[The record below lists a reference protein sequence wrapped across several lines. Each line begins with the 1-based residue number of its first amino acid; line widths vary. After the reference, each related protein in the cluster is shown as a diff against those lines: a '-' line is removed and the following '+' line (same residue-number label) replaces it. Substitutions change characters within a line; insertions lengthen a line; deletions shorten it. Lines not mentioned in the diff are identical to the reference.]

1 MRTLLV
7 FIFAM
12 LLSSAVAFGQTPPSS
27 APSLQAAKYD
37 AEIALAKLALQAHG
51 GDKLK
56 NMRSLVVRGTL
67 DLTMSAFN
75 QAIPA
80 TFSMVLAKEKYRL
93 EISSQFQGYKQV
105 SDGVNTTKSIQSGW
119 TLPPITRV
127 GFPVLTMV
135 GEPGFVI
142 SPLPNDKKKQ
152 KGFRMTSPDGY
163 STDFYL
169 DEKTNQIKGYDGT
182 YDINGRVVTT
192 SAVIDKL
199 RTVDGILIPERY
211 AQRFDMEQLTAY
223 CDFKVKEILVNSELA
238 DEVFTSAK

>member
-1 MRTLLV
+1 MRTLSAV
-7 FIFAM
+7 TFVV
-12 LLSSAVAFGQTPPSS
+12 LLSSALVFGQTPPSS
-27 APSLQAAKYD
+27 APSLPPAKYD

-51 GDKLK
+51 GEKLK
-56 NMRSLVVRGTL
+56 NMKSLVVRGTL
-67 DLTMSAFN
+67 DLTTSAFN

-80 TFSMVLAKEKYRL
+80 TFSMVLAKDKYRL
-93 EISSQFQGYKQV
+93 EIANPFQPFKQV
-105 SDGVNTTKSIQSGW
+105 SDGVNTVSSIQSGW

-127 GFPVLTMV
+127 GFPVLSMV

-142 SPLPNDKKKQ
+142 SPLPSDKKKM

-169 DEKTNQIKGYDGT
+169 DEKTNQVKGYDGT
-182 YDINGRVVTT
+182 YDIHGRVVTT

-199 RTVDGILIPERY
+199 RVVDGISIPERY
-211 AQRFDMEQLTAY
+211 AQRFNLEQVTAY

-238 DEVFTSAK
+238 DDVFSTGR

>member
-1 MRTLLV
+1 MRSL
-7 FIFAM
+7 FASAFVVI
-12 LLSSAVAFGQTPPSS
+12 LFSAATFAQQSSGPNSQP
-27 APSLQAAKYD
+27 AKYD

-56 NMRSLVVRGTL
+56 NMKSLVVRGSVDMT
-67 DLTMSAFN
+67 TSMIN
-75 QAIPA
+75 QAIPS

-93 EISSQFQGYKQV
+93 ELANQFQSFKQV
-105 SDGVNTTKSIQSGW
+105 SDGVNTTSSIQSGW

-127 GFPVLTMV
+127 GFPLLQMI

-142 SPLPNDKKKQ
+142 TPLPNDKKKQ

-163 STDFYL
+163 STDFYV

-182 YDINGRVVTT
+182 YDIRGRVVTT

-199 RTVDGILIPERY
+199 RSVDGLLIPEKY
-211 AQRFDMEQLTAY
+211 AQRFELEQIIIY
-223 CDFKVKEILVNSELA
+223 CDFKVKEVLVNSELG
-238 DEVFTSAK
+238 DDVFTTTGK